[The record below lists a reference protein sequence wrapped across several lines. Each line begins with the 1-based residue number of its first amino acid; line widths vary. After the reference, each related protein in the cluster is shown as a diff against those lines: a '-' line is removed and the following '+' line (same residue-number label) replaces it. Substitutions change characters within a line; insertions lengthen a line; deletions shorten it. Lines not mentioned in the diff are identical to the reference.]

1 MNNLVSNPIEC
12 IIKSDPHS
20 DSESTDRTSSPSDTD
35 SIYDELSLT
44 SLSDSQPRRRRR
56 SVRFS
61 LVHTREYNVVD
72 ELAPPGNDKDEAVR
86 RSLGWDYTEKESDL
100 ETHLKESQNERKEQY
115 LFMIQDHIIRAEREK
130 EEREN
135 NKQTLKKKGFKSK
148 VLKPLWKGFLD
159 AANRYALVV
168 PSPFVQN

>member
-1 MNNLVSNPIEC
+1 MNNLISNPIEC

-20 DSESTDRTSSPSDTD
+20 DSDSTDLTSAPSDTD
-35 SIYDELSLT
+35 SINDESSLT
-44 SLSDSQPRRRRR
+44 SLLDSQQRGRRK

-61 LVHTREYNVVD
+61 LVLTREYNVVD

-100 ETHLKESQNERKEQY
+100 ETHMKESQEERKEQY
-115 LFMIQDHIIRAEREK
+115 LLMIQNHILRAEREK

-135 NKQTLKKKGFKSK
+135 NKPLLKKRGFKSK
-148 VLKPLWKGFLD
+148 VLKPLWKGLLD
-159 AANRYALVV
+159 GASRYGSVM
-168 PSPFVQN
+168 PSPYVQN